1 MELFC
6 GKEPLDSG
14 KGAVMMYH
22 IGDKVV
28 HPMHG
33 AGVVRDMKTIEL
45 NGTLRD
51 YYVVCFAVGSMIS
64 DIPVDGC
71 EKIGIRDVIDKDEA
85 RRVLEHFHDFEVG
98 DDGNWNRRQRENIVK
113 LKSGDIYQVAGILKE
128 LMCREK
134 RKGLSTSERKTL
146 GSARQIV
153 MSELI
158 LSGIANENDIQ
169 LILDDTIAEAVNE
182 EG

>member
-1 MELFC
+1 
-6 GKEPLDSG
+6 
-14 KGAVMMYH
+14 MYS

-33 AGVVRDMKTIEL
+33 AGIIKDMKKIML
-45 NGTLRD
+45 AGVVRD

-71 EKIGIRDVIDKDEA
+71 DKIGIREVITKSEA
-85 RRVLEHFHDFEVG
+85 KKVLEFFHTLEIG
-98 DDGNWNRRQRENIVK
+98 DDINWNKRQRENIVK
-113 LKSGDIYQVAGILKE
+113 LKSGDIYQVAGVLKE

-146 GSARQIV
+146 CSAKQII

-158 LSGIANENDIQ
+158 LSEVAGESDIQ
-169 LILDDTIAEAVNE
+169 LILDDTVAEAVAKKE
-182 EG
+182 